1 MIGKNVTFRDE
12 LEEMKDRINLEIIH
26 VLLEPPQDWEGEI
39 GMIDREFLEKYLPEN
54 KDDYK
59 YYICGPGPFMDLA
72 EIELKNLDVNWK
84 HIYTERFELV

>member
-1 MIGKNVTFRDE
+1 MQIMIGKNVTFRDE

-26 VLLEPPQDWEGEI
+26 ILLEPPQDWEREI

-59 YYICGPGPFMDLA
+59 Y
-72 EIELKNLDVNWK
+72 
-84 HIYTERFELV
+84 